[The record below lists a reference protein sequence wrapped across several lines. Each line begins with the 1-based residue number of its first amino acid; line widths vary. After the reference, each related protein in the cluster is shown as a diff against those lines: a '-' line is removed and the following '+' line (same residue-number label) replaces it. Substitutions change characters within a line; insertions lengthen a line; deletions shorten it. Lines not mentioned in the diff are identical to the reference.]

1 MEQDTPEQQPKP
13 ETPKIYVASL
23 SDYNDGRLH
32 GRWIEANQEPEQLH
46 QSVQDMLKTSPMPL
60 AEEWAIHDYEGFG
73 SVYLSEH
80 ESLETIARLAK
91 GVEEHGVSFA
101 AWVAYRGLADE
112 QAPELF
118 NEAFLGRYDTLRD
131 YANQFAAE
139 LGLIE
144 RFVPNWARTYLQV
157 DVDQLSR
164 DLAASLVVIDDSE
177 GGIFVFD
184 PSV

>member
-32 GRWIEANQEPEQLH
+32 GRWIEAHQEPEQLH
-46 QSVQDMLKTSPMPL
+46 QSVQDMLNDSPMQL

-73 SVYLSEH
+73 SVYLSEY
-80 ESLETIARLAK
+80 ESLETISRLAK
-91 GVEEHGVSFA
+91 GVVEHGVSFA
-101 AWVAYRGLADE
+101 AWAAYNGLDDE
-112 QAPELF
+112 QAQEQF
-118 NEAFLGRYDTLRD
+118 NDAFLGRYDSLRD
-131 YANQFAAE
+131 YANQFADE

-144 RFVPNWARTYLQV
+144 RFVPNWARTYLQI
-157 DVDQLSR
+157 DVDRISR
-164 DLAASLVVIDDSE
+164 DLEASLVVIDDPK